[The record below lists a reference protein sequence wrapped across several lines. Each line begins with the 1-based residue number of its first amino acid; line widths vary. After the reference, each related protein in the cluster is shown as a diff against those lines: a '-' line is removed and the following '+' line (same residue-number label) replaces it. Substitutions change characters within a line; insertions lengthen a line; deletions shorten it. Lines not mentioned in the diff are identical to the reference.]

1 MKETD
6 FIALDQKIKY
16 LVDRCQKLQDEN
28 RQLRQ
33 EKQAWEA
40 ERVRLN
46 ERNDVTRI
54 KVEAMINRM
63 RALEQET

>member
-16 LVDRCQKLQDEN
+16 LVDLCQKLQDEN

-33 EKQAWEA
+33 KKEVLET
-40 ERVRLN
+40 EIVRLN

-54 KVEAMINRM
+54 KVDAMINRM

>member
-6 FIALDQKIKY
+6 FIALDEKIKY
-16 LVDRCQKLQDEN
+16 LVDTCQKLQDEN

-33 EKQAWEA
+33 EKQDLKA
-40 ERVRLN
+40 EIVRLN
-46 ERNDVTRI
+46 ERNDVTMI

>member
-16 LVDRCQKLQDEN
+16 LVDLCQKLQDEN

-46 ERNDVTRI
+46 ERNEVSLVKI
-54 KVEAMINRM
+54 QAMINRM

>member
-6 FIALDQKIKY
+6 FIALDEKIKY
-16 LVDRCQKLQDEN
+16 LVETCQKLQDEN

-46 ERNDVTRI
+46 ERNDVAMIR
-54 KVEAMINRM
+54 VDAMINRM

>member
-16 LVDRCQKLQDEN
+16 LVDLCQKLQNEN
-28 RQLRQ
+28 AQLRQ
-33 EKQAWEA
+33 EKQALEA
-40 ERVRLN
+40 ECVRLN

-54 KVEAMINRM
+54 RVDDMINRM

>member
-6 FIALDQKIKY
+6 FIALDEKIKY
-16 LVDRCQKLQDEN
+16 LVDMCQKLQDEN

-33 EKQAWEA
+33 EKQAWEV

-46 ERNDVTRI
+46 ERADVTRI
-54 KVEAMINRM
+54 KVNTLINRM
-63 RALEQET
+63 RAMEQET

>member
-16 LVDRCQKLQDEN
+16 LVDLCQKLQDEN
-28 RQLRQ
+28 SQLRQ

-54 KVEAMINRM
+54 KVDAMINRM

>member
-6 FIALDQKIKY
+6 FIALDEKIKY
-16 LVDRCQKLQDEN
+16 LVDTCQKLQDEN

-40 ERVRLN
+40 ERIRLN
-46 ERNDVTRI
+46 ERADVTRI
-54 KVEAMINRM
+54 KVNTLINRM
-63 RALEQET
+63 RAMEQET